1 MVDDSIAK
9 VLLLSTL
16 PAVIGACNVPDPP
29 APTGGVHVS
38 MGPCGRGVVVVESDY
53 ASTNV
58 ALAGFD
64 GTVLSSSIVSSGTRS
79 PGLSM
84 ALSGDVVAASA
95 RPASDFVV
103 LIDRYPNAVLTWLD
117 PETAE
122 VRGQL
127 SVATGF
133 ASNPH
138 DYLEIGGG
146 RAYVSRYE
154 SNPSPGREPW
164 DGGGDLLVVSLWP
177 PAIVGRVDLA
187 RPDDGPWLP
196 RPDRMLLFGQHALVL
211 LQRFDES
218 FSSAGDGR
226 IVGVSLAG
234 DTVDWMVDMPGLASC
249 GAMVLSPS
257 RDRLAVACSGVFQDQ
272 AGQIDKSGVVLL
284 DMTTIPPQ
292 PLRRYGVALDLGA
305 PLAPAIGYLDD
316 THLVGVAYGDLV
328 ANRGDQVYS
337 LDLSSG
343 VVDVLSR
350 SSQAFVLGDIRCASA
365 CGAPCLLADAERM
378 ALRRFALGA
387 TGAVDEL
394 PAALVNDAIGLPPR
408 TLGIF

>member
-9 VLLLSTL
+9 ALLLVAL
-16 PAVIGACNVPDPP
+16 PAVFGACNVPEPP
-29 APTGGVHVS
+29 APTGGVHVPK
-38 MGPCGRGVVVVESDY
+38 GPCGRGVVVVESDY

-64 GTVLSSSIVSSGTRS
+64 GSVLSSSVVSSGARA

-84 ALSGDVVAASA
+84 ALSGDVVAPTV

-117 PETAE
+117 PESAE
-122 VRGQL
+122 VRAQL

-164 DGGGDLLVVSLWP
+164 DGGGDLLVLSLEP

-196 RPDRMLLFGQHALVL
+196 RPDRMLLFGRHAVVL

-226 IVGVSLAG
+226 MVGVSLDG
-234 DTVDWMVDMPGLASC
+234 DTVEWTVEMPGLASC

-257 RDRLAVACSGVFQDQ
+257 GDRLAVACSGVFQDQ
-272 AGQIDKSGVVLL
+272 AEQIDKSGIVLF
-284 DMTTIPPQ
+284 DTTTSPPHE
-292 PLRRYGVALDLGA
+292 LRRYGVALELGA

-328 ANRGDQVYS
+328 ASRGDQVYS

-350 SSQAFVLGDIRCASA
+350 SSQAFVLGDVRCAA
-365 CGAPCLLADAERM
+365 PCGAPCLVTDAERM
-378 ALRRFALGA
+378 ELRRWAVGG
-387 TGAVDEL
+387 TGAIEEL
-394 PAALVNDAIGLPPR
+394 PAVLVNDAIGLPPR
-408 TLGIF
+408 TLGVF